1 MVAFAP
7 PKLTA
12 PQTPTDQQPKDSRLP
27 ASEIPAFVAG
37 YVGVLIDLASGK
49 DPLTTLKSSM
59 TKAILAAGGVSDI
72 RQQLMRAALAP
83 SSPETPVTNELP
95 RMMEPKT

>member
-7 PKLTA
+7 PKLSA

-59 TKAILAAGGVSDI
+59 TNAVLAVGGVSDI
-72 RQQLMRAALAP
+72 RQQIMRAAFAP
-83 SSPETPVTNELP
+83 SSPETPVTNETP
-95 RMMEPKT
+95 RMKEPKS